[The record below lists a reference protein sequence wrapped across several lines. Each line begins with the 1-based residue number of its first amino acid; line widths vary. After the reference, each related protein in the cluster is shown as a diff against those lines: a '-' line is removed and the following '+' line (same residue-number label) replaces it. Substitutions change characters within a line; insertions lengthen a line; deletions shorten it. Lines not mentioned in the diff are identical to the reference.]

1 VKAKGHKEN
10 SPKENENI
18 RQGWQGRYTC
28 IDRTRSKRAHP
39 LCEYLQI
46 LTWTAQL
53 LCRLGYGLK
62 DSGLWLDWGQGEQI
76 RHLSEMSRPNQP
88 PI

>member
-1 VKAKGHKEN
+1 MKKKPGVDLSLVPSLQNKLLRAVKAKGHKEN

-18 RQGWQGRYTC
+18 RQGSQSRY
-28 IDRTRSKRAHP
+28 IDRTRRIHVRI
-39 LCEYLQI
+39 LFVNI

-62 DSGLWLDWGQGEQI
+62 DRGL
-76 RHLSEMSRPNQP
+76 
-88 PI
+88 